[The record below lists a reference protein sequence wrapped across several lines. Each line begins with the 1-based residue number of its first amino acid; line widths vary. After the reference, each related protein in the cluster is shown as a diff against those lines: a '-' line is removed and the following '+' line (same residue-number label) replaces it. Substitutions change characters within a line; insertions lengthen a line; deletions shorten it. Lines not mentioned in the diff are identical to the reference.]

1 MGDKVPEDKNDFIL
15 SLDSVSPKVGTEL
28 SGKALW
34 SILSSLALILLYISI
49 RFEFKFALGA
59 ILALVHDI
67 TITLGIFSLTGY
79 EVTLSTVAAFLTIV
93 GYSLNDTIV
102 ILDRIRENMKSSG
115 TVLLESTINKSINQ
129 SLSRTLI
136 TSMTTLLV
144 ITVLLMYGGATIR
157 PFAFTLLVGVIIG
170 TYSSIYVA
178 STFLTT
184 LYKSNYLSGLL
195 FFLIIFFRKE
205 SIPFNKQAIKL
216 YLSFGLLNFALSYGI
231 TYWATQYVYSSIS
244 SILWGLFPLF
254 TSVMAHFMLSGD
266 DNEKLTSN
274 KLKALFLGFI
284 GMVFIGSNQ
293 SIDLQSQSFL
303 AIMVLVGAII
313 IAAWPSV
320 LYKKYNDVV
329 GPYQMNAVC
338 QVLTGVIMLSLS
350 SLLKEDL
357 AKIVWTDQL
366 LFASAYLVLF
376 GGVISW
382 GIYFWLYK
390 YLSVTQVT
398 YVAIFPPIV
407 AIILGW
413 IFLNEVLSAKE
424 IIGTIFILGSSVL
437 IYRK

>member
-1 MGDKVPEDKNDFIL
+1 MKFMENTKINFMAFKNAGFTISGIMGIGSIVLLLLGINLGIDFKGGTMIGLNFSKNVDIEEVRTAMSAVESDGQIIDLSGEEIKHFGSTDDVMIKVKIRDNESPDFAQHIVNHVYKTMGDKVPEDKNDFIL

-129 SLSRTLI
+129 SLSRTRI

-184 LYKSNYLSGLL
+184 LYKSN
-195 FFLIIFFRKE
+195 
-205 SIPFNKQAIKL
+205 
-216 YLSFGLLNFALSYGI
+216 
-231 TYWATQYVYSSIS
+231 
-244 SILWGLFPLF
+244 
-254 TSVMAHFMLSGD
+254 
-266 DNEKLTSN
+266 
-274 KLKALFLGFI
+274 
-284 GMVFIGSNQ
+284 
-293 SIDLQSQSFL
+293 
-303 AIMVLVGAII
+303 
-313 IAAWPSV
+313 
-320 LYKKYNDVV
+320 
-329 GPYQMNAVC
+329 
-338 QVLTGVIMLSLS
+338 
-350 SLLKEDL
+350 
-357 AKIVWTDQL
+357 
-366 LFASAYLVLF
+366 
-376 GGVISW
+376 
-382 GIYFWLYK
+382 
-390 YLSVTQVT
+390 
-398 YVAIFPPIV
+398 
-407 AIILGW
+407 
-413 IFLNEVLSAKE
+413 
-424 IIGTIFILGSSVL
+424 
-437 IYRK
+437 